1 MVLTCRILAPGA
13 GAGEMP
19 SALNIRYPLIVAE
32 LWRRV
37 PRPDHLSCAR
47 GNIFPAIFSSV
58 IPARL
63 DRLESDHWKGQDITL
78 SNIR

>member
-1 MVLTCRILAPGA
+1 
-13 GAGEMP
+13 MP

-47 GNIFPAIFSSV
+47 VNIFPAFFSS
-58 IPARL
+58 ISLQQMSQEGMLPHLRRCLCNFFKKDGA
-63 DRLESDHWKGQDITL
+63 
-78 SNIR
+78 